1 MARTRFVFRDLSDKF
16 IRNFRARFT
25 MRMQQAVAFIEGKVK
40 KKLTGQGSGRWY
52 GNHQASAPGEPPA
65 LDTGTLRSSI
75 TGIVDEKGLSI
86 RGFVGSNVEYVRD
99 LELGTEKIAPR
110 PFLMPTILENQ
121 RRIMK
126 ILGGI

>member
-1 MARTRFVFRDLSDKF
+1 
-16 IRNFRARFT
+16 